1 MKKQKI
7 LCTHKIFFV
16 NLQCTHK
23 NIFMKLTETID
34 FHIKGTWHS
43 LTKMYNRIAS
53 QHDVSQT
60 VAYILV
66 HVDKEG
72 TPATIIAKRL
82 GMEATSLS
90 RVIKNMEDRKLI
102 FKEVD
107 EEDKRVMKIF
117 LTETGIEK
125 RKFVK
130 KILIDFNKKVINK
143 ISKEDMKVFFKVVN
157 TINELANQEKVLH

>member
-1 MKKQKI
+1 
-7 LCTHKIFFV
+7 
-16 NLQCTHK
+16 
-23 NIFMKLTETID
+23 MKLTETID
-34 FHIKGTWHS
+34 FHIKRTWHS

-53 QHDVSQT
+53 QHDASQT

-72 TPATIIAKRL
+72 TPATQIAQRL

-102 FKEVD
+102 FKKVD
-107 EEDKRVMKIF
+107 EQDKRVMKIF
-117 LTETGIEK
+117 LTEAGIEK

-130 KILIDFNKKVINK
+130 KILIDFNKKIIAK
-143 ISKEDMKVFFKVVN
+143 ISKKDMQTFCKVIN
-157 TINELANQEKVLH
+157 TINELANEEK

>member
-1 MKKQKI
+1 
-7 LCTHKIFFV
+7 
-16 NLQCTHK
+16 
-23 NIFMKLTETID
+23 MKLTETID

-107 EEDKRVMKIF
+107 EEDKRIMKIF
-117 LTETGIEK
+117 LTEAGIEK